1 MTEAERR
8 RRESGDPERKAT
20 HVRRARRVGTTP
32 QGAVDSPAETMQR
45 KLDAALSDSFPGS
58 DAVSF
63 LEPAPN
69 KPANTR

>member
-20 HVRRARRVGTTP
+20 HVGRERRVGTTS
-32 QGAVDSPAETMQR
+32 QGSVDSPAETMQR

>member
-8 RRESGDPERKAT
+8 RTESGNLERKAT
-20 HVRRARRVGTTP
+20 PARRGCRVGAP
-32 QGAVDSPAETMQR
+32 PERSVDSSAETMQR

-69 KPANTR
+69 KPANAP